1 MIPNYLKKHADKDNQ
16 HRHQM
21 LHLDVHHVN
30 ELELLEI
37 MDEARKREH
46 MTRSGWMKS
55 QIRKTKKGGLDNFL
69 LGDY

>member
-1 MIPNYLKKHADKDNQ
+1 MTSTVKERTNTQISLSFGRD
-16 HRHQM
+16 
-21 LHLDVHHVN
+21 

-55 QIRKTKKGGLDNFL
+55 QIRKTKKGGLNNFL
-69 LGDY
+69 SGDY

>member
-1 MIPNYLKKHADKDNQ
+1 MKTNTKERTNTQISLSFGRD
-16 HRHQM
+16 
-21 LHLDVHHVN
+21 

>member
-1 MIPNYLKKHADKDNQ
+1 MTSTVKERTNTQISLSFGRD
-16 HRHQM
+16 
-21 LHLDVHHVN
+21 

-55 QIRKTKKGGLDNFL
+55 QIRKTKKGVLDNFL
-69 LGDY
+69 SGDY